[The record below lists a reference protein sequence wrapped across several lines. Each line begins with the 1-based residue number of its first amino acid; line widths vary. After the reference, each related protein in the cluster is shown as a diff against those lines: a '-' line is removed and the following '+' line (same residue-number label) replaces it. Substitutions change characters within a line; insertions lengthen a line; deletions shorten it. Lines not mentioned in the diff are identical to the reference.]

1 MIALMI
7 QTRLHVINMSQLL
20 CLMFLRLMLK
30 SQRLP
35 PNSNWTLTRNLLNT
49 SINQNITV
57 TERVIMT
64 ITINITTSIK
74 KEKNLELM
82 QKLWLNPQPNPLLK
96 LLLRPK
102 KSTSVT
108 FLTNL
113 SVLSQ
118 LKKTWPLLWMLSQEL
133 LIKLTTAK
141 LWKSPPDLRHPHLE

>member
-20 CLMFLRLMLK
+20 YLMFLRLMLK
-30 SQRLP
+30 SQRLL

-57 TERVIMT
+57 TEKVIMT

-74 KEKNLELM
+74 KEKNLQLM
-82 QKLWLNPQPNPLLK
+82 QKLWLNPQPNPVLK

-108 FLTNL
+108 FLTTL

-118 LKKTWPLLWMLSQEL
+118 LKKTWPLLWMLSQEP

-141 LWKSPPDLRHPHLE
+141 PWKLPPDLRHPHLE